1 LNGFERGKKRSSKSG
16 KKLFFC
22 VWGRSKI
29 GKRTKA
35 KLNKNKKEEEK
46 EEEKK
51 KSRSSP
57 ETNKND
63 GLQDKQGPACLS
75 PLGDQNVMQQPAAR
89 TKKNLEWGETDT
101 TVARMPETGG
111 KGRRREGVD
120 INDKQ
125 EPIRCCV

>member
-1 LNGFERGKKRSSKSG
+1 LKGGKKGAPKVERN
-16 KKLFFC
+16 FFFG
-22 VWGRSKI
+22 VEGTSKI

-89 TKKNLEWGETDT
+89 TKKNLERGETDT